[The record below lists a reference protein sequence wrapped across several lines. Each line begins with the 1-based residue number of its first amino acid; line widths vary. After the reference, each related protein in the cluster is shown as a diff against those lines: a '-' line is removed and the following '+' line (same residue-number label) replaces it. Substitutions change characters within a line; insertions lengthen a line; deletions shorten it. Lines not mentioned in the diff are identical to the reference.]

1 MPAAYSAGMS
11 RFELADRGFHLDA
24 DKSSGLTNDEVVAAH
39 FSPGLAR
46 GQAVL
51 GGARHKNRL
60 RPLAAQFLVLDD
72 FRLARFH
79 PPRTEKSSIRQKSLE
94 RRPILRFDRNEN
106 SEASTPT
113 RKVKT
118 IPKTGGNKKRGCPI
132 KELE

>member
-1 MPAAYSAGMS
+1 MPAAYSAGIS

-79 PPRTEKSSIRQKSLE
+79 PPRTEKAASDRSLSSAALSSDSTGMKIQRQVRQPEK
-94 RRPILRFDRNEN
+94 
-106 SEASTPT
+106 
-113 RKVKT
+113 
-118 IPKTGGNKKRGCPI
+118 
-132 KELE
+132 